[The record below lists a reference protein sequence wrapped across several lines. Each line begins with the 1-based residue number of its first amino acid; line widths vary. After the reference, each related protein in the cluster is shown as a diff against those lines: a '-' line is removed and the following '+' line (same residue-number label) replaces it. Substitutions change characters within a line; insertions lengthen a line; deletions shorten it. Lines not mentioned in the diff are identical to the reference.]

1 MKYPITGVILAGGNN
16 TRLPGKN
23 KALIKVGD
31 EPIIYKIYNIYKDL
45 FDEIIIVTNEPAL
58 FIENGLFT
66 VTDIFNVRS
75 SLTGIHS
82 GLFYSSNKNVFFS
95 ACDTPFLKK
104 FLVET
109 ILEKIE
115 NNIDVVIPETSAGRE
130 PLCAVYSKN
139 CLKPIEMQLLK
150 NDFKI
155 QNFFKNL
162 RIKKINEDIIKKVDP
177 EMLSFLNINTQDDLE
192 RALQILPKTI

>member
-1 MKYPITGVILAGGNN
+1 MKHPITGVILAGGKN

-31 EPIIYKIYNIYKDL
+31 ESIIYKIYKIYKDL
-45 FDEIIIVTNEPAL
+45 FDEIILVTNEPSL
-58 FIENGLFT
+58 FIENGIFT

-104 FLVET
+104 VLVET
-109 ILEKIE
+109 ILAQIE
-115 NNIDVVIPETSAGRE
+115 NKIDVVIPETSAGRE
-130 PLCAVYSKN
+130 PLCAVYSRS
-139 CLKPIEMQLLK
+139 CLKPIEMQLFN

-155 QNFFKNL
+155 QNIFKNL
-162 RIKKINEDIIKKVDP
+162 RIKKIKEDEIKKVDP
-177 EMLSFLNINTQDDLE
+177 EMLSFFNINSQDDLE
-192 RALQILPKTI
+192 RALKLMAS